1 MASRFRCKGEFAA
14 VLGSLIGGRLVDLA
28 RKSRSPRIRFGGKF
42 PGRVLL
48 AHGERRETSAA
59 KWGPH
64 VSRPGREGVQAE
76 RRGKGG
82 GALGRANG
90 PGRERKKIARWKSWA
105 AGSDFQGLLPFFFL
119 FFFFNSFFQKS
130 F

>member
-1 MASRFRCKGEFAA
+1 MSAGQGEK
-14 VLGSLIGGRLVDLA
+14 LCG
-28 RKSRSPRIRFGGKF
+28 P
-42 PGRVLL
+42 
-48 AHGERRETSAA
+48 SA
-59 KWGPH
+59 
-64 VSRPGREGVQAE
+64 E
-76 RRGKGG
+76 GKGG